1 MRIGLLHHSIHQDT
15 VGRHVA
21 NNRYKPFRIVK
32 RFLSSKEGEIITTF
46 AHEMISIN
54 NLTFEIGSRALY
66 DEANWHIKPGDK
78 TGLIGANGTGKS
90 TLLKLIVGEYAPTSG
105 TISMAKDLKIG
116 YLNQDL
122 LSYHSE
128 KSILHVAMEAFE
140 RQNQL
145 HTEIDNLLRKLETD
159 YSDDILNKLS
169 DKQMEFEALDGYN
182 IEFRAHEILA
192 GLGFSEEER
201 KRPLATFSGGWRMRV
216 MLARILLQ
224 TPDILLLDEPTN
236 HLDLPSIKW
245 LETYLQAF
253 EGSIVIVSH
262 DRYFLDRIINK
273 TVESRRGKLTL
284 YAGNYSFYLEEKSL
298 REEIQSNQFKNQ
310 QAKIKQEE
318 RLIERFRSKASK
330 AKMVQSRIKALD
342 KMEKVEEVDD
352 DNPVVNFSF
361 KFSKPSGRHVVTLE
375 NISKRYPNIE
385 ILENTDGLIEK
396 GDKIA
401 LIGANGKG
409 KSTLL
414 RIVADADQEFEGTS
428 TKGHNVSQTFFA
440 QHQLEALHLE
450 NSLLQELQAYA
461 PRHSETELR
470 SILGCFLFTGDD
482 VFKKIKVL
490 SGGEKSRVA
499 LAKALTADANFLVL
513 DEPTNHLDMAS
524 VNILIQA
531 LQQYE
536 GTLIV
541 VSHDRYFLDHVANKI
556 WFIENKEIKEYPGTY
571 EEYETWNS
579 KRVIKPQPDKKEEKK
594 VPAPK
599 KEKVSSTENE
609 QRNLLQKKNKELSN
623 LEKTISEK
631 ETEVKS
637 LEVALADEKVYADAE
652 KLKEKTRSY
661 NSTKAELTALQ
672 KTWES
677 LAEEIMELEGSID

>member
-1 MRIGLLHHSIHQDT
+1 
-15 VGRHVA
+15 
-21 NNRYKPFRIVK
+21 
-32 RFLSSKEGEIITTF
+32 
-46 AHEMISIN
+46 MISIN
-54 NLTFEIGSRALY
+54 NLTFEIGARALY

-78 TGLIGANGTGKS
+78 VGLIGANGTGKS
-90 TLLKLIVGEYAPTSG
+90 TLLKIIVGEYSPTAGS
-105 TISMAKDLKIG
+105 ISMAKDLKIG

-122 LSYHSE
+122 LSYHSD

-145 HTEIDNLLRKLETD
+145 HSEIEVLLRKLETD
-159 YSDDILNKLS
+159 YSDEILNKLS
-169 DKQMEFEALDGYN
+169 DKQMEFEALDGYS

-192 GLGFSEEER
+192 GLGFSEEEQQ
-201 KRPLATFSGGWRMRV
+201 RPLATFSGGWRMRV

-245 LETYLQAF
+245 LENYLQAF
-253 EGSIVIVSH
+253 EGAIVIVSH

-273 TVESRRGKLTL
+273 TVESRKGKLTL

-298 REEIQSNQFKNQ
+298 REEIQGNQFKNQ

-318 RLIERFRSKASK
+318 KLIERFRAKASK

-342 KMEKVEEVDD
+342 RMEKVDDIDD
-352 DNPVVNFSF
+352 DNPEVNFSF
-361 KFSKPSGRHVVTLE
+361 KFSKPSGRHVVTIE
-375 NISKRYPNIE
+375 QISKSYPNLQ
-385 ILENTDGLIEK
+385 ILEKTDGLIEK

-414 RIVADADQEFEGTS
+414 RIVADADNEYTGTS

-450 NSLLQELQAYA
+450 NSILQELVAFA
-461 PRHSETELR
+461 PKHTETELR

-536 GTLIV
+536 GTFIV
-541 VSHDRYFLDHVANKI
+541 VSHDRYFLDNVANKI
-556 WFIENKEIKEYPGTY
+556 WYIEDKKIKEYPGTY
-571 EEYETWNS
+571 QEYEIWNA
-579 KRVIKPQPDKKEEKK
+579 KRVVKPEEKQPKKVKEEPKK
-594 VPAPK
+594 VKPVLTDDLQK
-599 KEKVSSTENE
+599 T
-609 QRNLLQKKNKELSN
+609 LQKKNKELAALEQKIADQEIAVKN
-623 LEKTISEK
+623 LEAELAKEEIYSDAVKLQETTRNYNSEK
-631 ETEVKS
+631 
-637 LEVALADEKVYADAE
+637 ARYDQFQNDWEK
-652 KLKEKTRSY
+652 
-661 NSTKAELTALQ
+661 
-672 KTWES
+672 
-677 LAEEIMELEGSID
+677 LAEEIMELEE

>member
-1 MRIGLLHHSIHQDT
+1 
-15 VGRHVA
+15 
-21 NNRYKPFRIVK
+21 
-32 RFLSSKEGEIITTF
+32 
-46 AHEMISIN
+46 MISIN

-78 TGLIGANGTGKS
+78 AGLIGANGAGKS
-90 TLLKLIVGEYAPTSG
+90 TLLKLIVGDYKPTSG

-122 LSYHSE
+122 LSYHSD

-145 HTEIDNLLRKLETD
+145 HSEIETLLKKLETD
-159 YSDDILNKLS
+159 YSEEILNKLS

-192 GLGFSEEER
+192 GLGFSEDEQQ
-201 KRPLATFSGGWRMRV
+201 RPLATFSGGWRMRV

-245 LETYLQAF
+245 LENYLQSF
-253 EGSIVIVSH
+253 EGAIVIVSH

-273 TVESRRGKLTL
+273 TVESRRAKLTV

-318 RLIERFRSKASK
+318 RLIERFRAKASK

-342 KMEKVEEVDD
+342 RMEKVDDVDD
-352 DNPVVNFSF
+352 DNPEVNFSF
-361 KFSKPSGRHVVTLE
+361 NFSKPSGRHVVTLE
-375 NISKRYPNIE
+375 HVSKSYPNLE
-385 ILENTDGLIEK
+385 ILRDTSAIIEK

-414 RIVADADQEFEGTS
+414 RIVADADKEFDGKS
-428 TKGHNVSQTFFA
+428 IKGHNVSQTFFA

-450 NSLLQELQAYA
+450 NSIIQELVNFA
-461 PRHSETELR
+461 PKHTETELR

-531 LQQYE
+531 LHQYE
-536 GTLIV
+536 GTFIV
-541 VSHDRYFLDHVANKI
+541 VSHDRYFLDQVANKI
-556 WFIENKEIKEYPGTY
+556 WFIEDKEIKEYPGTY
-571 EEYETWNS
+571 QEYEEWSS
-579 KRVIKPQPDKKEEKK
+579 KRVVKKEPQGEKK
-594 VPAPK
+594 VAKEKEQPK
-599 KEKVSSTENE
+599 KEKAPPSEDKNRLI
-609 QRNLLQKKNKELSN
+609 QRKNKELAT
-623 LEKTISEK
+623 LEQQIEESEK
-631 ETEVKS
+631 SVKELEAHLAKEEVYS
-637 LEVALADEKVYADAE
+637 DAP
-652 KLKEKTRSY
+652 KLQEATRTY
-661 NSTKAELTALQ
+661 NSAKASFQQLQ
-672 KTWES
+672 QDWEK
-677 LAEEIMELEGSID
+677 LAEEIMELEG

>member
-1 MRIGLLHHSIHQDT
+1 
-15 VGRHVA
+15 
-21 NNRYKPFRIVK
+21 
-32 RFLSSKEGEIITTF
+32 
-46 AHEMISIN
+46 MISIN

-66 DEANWHIKPGDK
+66 DEASWHIKPGDK
-78 TGLIGANGTGKS
+78 VGLIGANGTGKS
-90 TLLKLIVGEYAPTSG
+90 TLLRLIVGQYTPTSG

-122 LSYHSE
+122 LSYHSD

-145 HTEIDNLLRKLETD
+145 HTEIENLLQKLETD
-159 YSDDILNKLS
+159 YSDEILNKLS

-192 GLGFSEEER
+192 GLGFSEDEQ

-236 HLDLPSIKW
+236 HMDLPSIKW
-245 LETYLQAF
+245 LENYLQAF
-253 EGSIVIVSH
+253 EGAIVIVSH
-262 DRYFLDRIINK
+262 DRYFLDRIIKK
-273 TVESRRGKLTL
+273 TVESRKGKLTL
-284 YAGNYSFYLEEKSL
+284 YAGNYSFYLEEKAL
-298 REEIQSNQFKNQ
+298 RSEIQSNQFKNQ

-318 RLIERFRSKASK
+318 RLIERFRAKASK
-330 AKMVQSRIKALD
+330 AKMAQSRIKALD
-342 KMEKVEEVDD
+342 RMEKIDDVDD
-352 DNPVVNFSF
+352 DNPTVNFQF

-375 NISKRYPNIE
+375 NISKSYPNLE
-385 ILENTDGLIEK
+385 ILKNTDGLIEK

-414 RIVADADQEFEGTS
+414 RIVADADHEYTGTS

-450 NSLLQELQAYA
+450 NSIIAEMQAFA
-461 PRHSETELR
+461 PKHTETELR
-470 SILGCFLFTGDD
+470 SILGCFLFSGDD
-482 VFKKIKVL
+482 AFKKIKVL

-513 DEPTNHLDMAS
+513 DEPTNHLDMQS

-556 WFIENKEIKEYPGTY
+556 WFIEDKEIKEYPGTY
-571 EEYETWNS
+571 QEYEEWNA
-579 KRVIKPQPDKKEEKK
+579 KRILNPAEKKPEKK
-594 VPAPK
+594 VVAEQPKKTKPAP
-599 KEKVSSTENE
+599 TEDKFKIIS
-609 QRNLLQKKNKELSN
+609 KKNKELAT
-623 LEKTISEK
+623 LEQEISEK
-631 ETEVKS
+631 ENEVRF
-637 LEVALADEKVYADAE
+637 LENEIAKEEIYSDAI
-652 KLKEKTRSY
+652 KLQDHTRRY
-661 NSTKAELTALQ
+661 NSEKALLNQLQ
-672 KTWES
+672 KNWEE
-677 LAEEIMELEGSID
+677 LAEEIMELEG

>member
-1 MRIGLLHHSIHQDT
+1 MRSYK
-15 VGRHVA
+15 GR
-21 NNRYKPFRIVK
+21 
-32 RFLSSKEGEIITTF
+32 KEAEIFTTF
-46 AHEMISIN
+46 AFEMISIN

-78 TGLIGANGTGKS
+78 VGLIGANGAGKS
-90 TLLKLIVGEYAPTSG
+90 TLLRLIVGQYTPTSG

-145 HTEIDNLLRKLETD
+145 HTEIENLLKKLETD
-159 YSDDILNKLS
+159 YSDEILNKLS

-192 GLGFSEEER
+192 GLGFSEEEQ

-224 TPDILLLDEPTN
+224 APDILLLDEPTN
-236 HLDLPSIKW
+236 HMDLPSIKW
-245 LETYLQAF
+245 LENYLQAF
-253 EGSIVIVSH
+253 EGAIVIVSH
-262 DRYFLDRIINK
+262 DRYFLDRIIKK
-273 TVESRRGKLTL
+273 TVESRKGKLTL
-284 YAGNYSFYLEEKSL
+284 YAGNYSFYLEEKAM
-298 REEIQSNQFKNQ
+298 RNEIQAGQFKNQ

-318 RLIERFRSKASK
+318 KLIERFRAKASK
-330 AKMVQSRIKALD
+330 AKMAQSRIKALER
-342 KMEKVEEVDD
+342 MERVDDVDD
-352 DNPVVNFSF
+352 DNPEVNFSF

-375 NISKRYPNIE
+375 NISKSYPNLE
-385 ILENTDGLIEK
+385 ILSNTSALIEK

-414 RIVADADQEFEGTS
+414 RIVADADQNFEGKAI
-428 TKGHNVSQTFFA
+428 KGHNVSQTFFA

-450 NSLLQELQAYA
+450 NSIIAEMQAFA
-461 PRHSETELR
+461 PKHTETELR

-482 VFKKIKVL
+482 AFKKIKVL

-536 GTLIV
+536 GTFIV
-541 VSHDRYFLDHVANKI
+541 VSHDRYFLDNVANKI

-571 EEYETWNS
+571 QEYEEWNA
-579 KRVIKPQPDKKEEKK
+579 KRVVKAEPKEEKK
-594 VPAPK
+594 VVKEEPK
-599 KEKVSSTENE
+599 KQKQAPSDDTK
-609 QRNLLQKKNKELSN
+609 RILLKKNKELAQ
-623 LEKTISEK
+623 LEEQIATK
-631 ETEVKS
+631 ESEVKQ
-637 LEVALADEKVYADAE
+637 LEAHLASEEVYSDAV
-652 KLKEKTRSY
+652 KLQEATRNY
-661 NSTKAELTALQ
+661 NSAKAEYDQLQ
-672 KTWES
+672 QNWET
-677 LAEEIMELEGSID
+677 LAEEIMELEG

>member
-1 MRIGLLHHSIHQDT
+1 MPAK
-15 VGRHVA
+15 VA
-21 NNRYKPFRIVK
+21 KD
-32 RFLSSKEGEIITTF
+32 GEIFITF
-46 AHEMISIN
+46 ATEMISIN

-78 TGLIGANGTGKS
+78 AGLIGANGTGKS
-90 TLLKLIVGEYAPTSG
+90 TLLKLIVGEYSPTSG
-105 TISMAKDLKIG
+105 TISMAKDLKLG

-145 HTEIDNLLRKLETD
+145 HVEIENLLKKMETD
-159 YSDDILNKLS
+159 YSEEILNKLS
-169 DKQMEFEALDGYN
+169 DKQMEFEALDGYS
-182 IEFRAHEILA
+182 IEFKAHEILA
-192 GLGFSEEER
+192 GLGFSEEEQQ
-201 KRPLATFSGGWRMRV
+201 RPLATFSGGWRMRV

-253 EGSIVIVSH
+253 DGAIVIVSH

-273 TVESRRGKLTL
+273 TVESRKGKLTL
-284 YAGNYSFYLEEKSL
+284 YAGNYSFYLEEKAL
-298 REEIQSNQFKNQ
+298 REELQGNQYKNQ

-342 KMEKVEEVDD
+342 RMEKIDEVDD
-352 DNPVVNFSF
+352 DNPEVNFSF
-361 KFSKPSGRHVVTLE
+361 KFSKPSGRHVVTME
-375 NISKRYPNIE
+375 NISKSYPNVE
-385 ILENTDGLIEK
+385 ILKNTHGLIEK

-414 RIVADADQEFEGTS
+414 RIVADADKDFDGTS

-450 NSLLQELQAYA
+450 NSILAELVAFA
-461 PRHSETELR
+461 PKHTETELR
-470 SILGCFLFTGDD
+470 SILGSFLFTGDD

-536 GTLIV
+536 GTFIV
-541 VSHDRYFLDHVANKI
+541 VSHDRYFLDNIANKI

-571 EEYETWNS
+571 QEFEEWNS
-579 KRVIKPQPDKKEEKK
+579 KRTIKPETKEEKK
-594 VPAPK
+594 PKAEPK
-599 KEKVSSTENE
+599 KEKVQPTEDTKKII
-609 QRNLLQKKNKELSN
+609 QKKNRELAT
-623 LEKTISEK
+623 LEEQIEK
-631 ETEVKS
+631 QDQLVKG
-637 LEVALADEKVYADAE
+637 LEVELAKEEIYADAQ
-652 KLKEKTRSY
+652 KLQEHTRNY
-661 NSTKAELTALQ
+661 NSEKAKFEQMQAD
-672 KTWES
+672 WEA
-677 LAEEIMELEGSID
+677 LAEEIMELEG

>member
-1 MRIGLLHHSIHQDT
+1 MSAK
-15 VGRHVA
+15 VA
-21 NNRYKPFRIVK
+21 KDA
-32 RFLSSKEGEIITTF
+32 EIFITF
-46 AHEMISIN
+46 APEMISIN

-78 TGLIGANGTGKS
+78 AGLIGANGTGKS

-105 TISMAKDLKIG
+105 TISMAKDLKLG

-145 HTEIDNLLRKLETD
+145 HTEIENLLKKLETD
-159 YSDDILNKLS
+159 YSDEILNKLS
-169 DKQMEFEALDGYN
+169 DKQTEFEALDGYS

-192 GLGFSEEER
+192 GLGFSEEEQ

-224 TPDILLLDEPTN
+224 APDILLLDEPTN

-245 LETYLQAF
+245 LETYLQSF
-253 EGSIVIVSH
+253 EGAIVIVSH

-273 TVESRRGKLTL
+273 TVESRKGKLTL

-298 REEIQSNQFKNQ
+298 REEIQGNQYKNQ

-342 KMEKVEEVDD
+342 RMEKVDEVDD
-352 DNPVVNFSF
+352 DNPEVNFSF
-361 KFSKPSGRHVVTLE
+361 KFSKPSGRHVVTME
-375 NISKRYPNIE
+375 NISKSYPNVE
-385 ILENTDGLIEK
+385 ILENTNGLIEK

-414 RIVADADQEFEGTS
+414 RIVADADSEFEGKS

-450 NSLLQELQAYA
+450 NSILQELVAFA
-461 PRHSETELR
+461 PKHTETELR
-470 SILGCFLFTGDD
+470 SILGSFLFTGDD

-531 LQQYE
+531 MQQYE

-541 VSHDRYFLDHVANKI
+541 VSHDRYFLEHVANKI
-556 WFIENKEIKEYPGTY
+556 WFIEDKEIKEYPGTY
-571 EEYETWNS
+571 QEYEEWNS
-579 KRVIKPQPDKKEEKK
+579 KRVIKPEAKQEKKPKEE
-594 VPAPK
+594 PK
-599 KEKVSSTENE
+599 KEKVAPTEDTK
-609 QRNLLQKKNKELSN
+609 RVIQKKNKELST
-623 LEKTISEK
+623 LEEKIESQESLVKQLETELAKEEIYSDAVKLQEHTRNYNSEK
-631 ETEVKS
+631 AK
-637 LEVALADEKVYADAE
+637 LEG
-652 KLKEKTRSY
+652 
-661 NSTKAELTALQ
+661 LQ
-672 KTWES
+672 QDWEA
-677 LAEEIMELEGSID
+677 LAEEIMNLED

>member
-1 MRIGLLHHSIHQDT
+1 
-15 VGRHVA
+15 
-21 NNRYKPFRIVK
+21 
-32 RFLSSKEGEIITTF
+32 
-46 AHEMISIN
+46 MISIN

-78 TGLIGANGTGKS
+78 VGLIGANGTGKS
-90 TLLKLIVGEYAPTSG
+90 TLLKLIVGEYSPTSG

-128 KSILHVAMEAFE
+128 KSILHVAIEAFE

-145 HTEIDNLLRKLETD
+145 HTEIEELLRKLETD
-159 YSDDILNKLS
+159 YSDEILNKLS
-169 DKQMEFEALDGYN
+169 DKQVEFEALDGYN

-192 GLGFSEEER
+192 GLGFGEDER

-224 TPDILLLDEPTN
+224 APDILLLDEPTN

-245 LETYLQAF
+245 LESYLQAF
-253 EGSIVIVSH
+253 EGAIVIVSH

-273 TVESRRGKLTL
+273 TVEARRGKLTL
-284 YAGNYSFYLEEKSL
+284 YAGNYSFYLEEKAL
-298 REEIQSNQFKNQ
+298 REEIQGNQFKNQ

-318 RLIERFRSKASK
+318 RLIERFRAKASK

-342 KMEKVEEVDD
+342 RMEKIEDVDD
-352 DNPVVNFSF
+352 DNPVVNFRF

-375 NISKRYPNIE
+375 NISKSYPNIE
-385 ILENTDGLIEK
+385 ILRNTSALIEK

-414 RIVADADQEFEGTS
+414 RIVADADQDYDGKS
-428 TKGHNVSQTFFA
+428 IKGHNVSQTFFA

-450 NSLLQELQAYA
+450 NTILQELQAFA
-461 PRHSETELR
+461 PKHTETELR
-470 SILGCFLFTGDD
+470 SILGCFLFSGDD

-571 EEYETWNS
+571 EEYEAWNA
-579 KRVIKPQPDKKEEKK
+579 KRVIPAPSEKKEEKK
-594 VPAPK
+594 PAPPK
-599 KEKVSSTENE
+599 KQKVVAHADE
-609 QRNLLQKKNKELSN
+609 RKALLQAKNKELST
-623 LEKTISEK
+623 LEKNIGAK
-631 ETEVKS
+631 ETEVNE
-637 LEVALADEKVYADAE
+637 LEAHLATEDVYSNPDR
-652 KLKEKTRSY
+652 LKEVTRAY
-661 NSTKAELTALQ
+661 NAAKASLTQ
-672 KTWES
+672 MQQEWER
-677 LAEEIMELEGSID
+677 LAEEIMELEG

>member
-1 MRIGLLHHSIHQDT
+1 MSAK
-15 VGRHVA
+15 VA
-21 NNRYKPFRIVK
+21 KDA
-32 RFLSSKEGEIITTF
+32 EIFITF
-46 AHEMISIN
+46 APEMISIN

-78 TGLIGANGTGKS
+78 AGLIGANGTGKS

-105 TISMAKDLKIG
+105 TISMAKDLKLG

-145 HTEIDNLLRKLETD
+145 HTEIENLLKKLETD
-159 YSDDILNKLS
+159 YSDEILNKLS
-169 DKQMEFEALDGYN
+169 DKQTEFEALDGYS

-192 GLGFSEEER
+192 GLGFSEEEQ

-224 TPDILLLDEPTN
+224 APDILLLDEPTN

-245 LETYLQAF
+245 LETYLQSF
-253 EGSIVIVSH
+253 EGAIVIVSH

-273 TVESRRGKLTL
+273 TVESRKGKLTL

-298 REEIQSNQFKNQ
+298 REEIQGNQYKNQ

-342 KMEKVEEVDD
+342 RMEKVDEVDD
-352 DNPVVNFSF
+352 DNPEVNFSF
-361 KFSKPSGRHVVTLE
+361 KFSKPSGRHVVTME
-375 NISKRYPNIE
+375 NISKSYPNVE
-385 ILENTDGLIEK
+385 ILENTNGLIEK

-414 RIVADADQEFEGTS
+414 RIVADADSEFEGKS
-428 TKGHNVSQTFFA
+428 IKGHNVSQTFFA

-450 NSLLQELQAYA
+450 NSILQELVAFA
-461 PRHSETELR
+461 PKHTETELR
-470 SILGCFLFTGDD
+470 SILGSFLFTGDD

-531 LQQYE
+531 MQQYE

-541 VSHDRYFLDHVANKI
+541 VSHDRYFLEHVANKI
-556 WFIENKEIKEYPGTY
+556 WFIEDKEIKEYPGTY
-571 EEYETWNS
+571 QEYEEWNS
-579 KRVIKPQPDKKEEKK
+579 KRVIKPEAKQEKKPKEE
-594 VPAPK
+594 PK
-599 KEKVSSTENE
+599 KEKTAPSEDTK
-609 QRNLLQKKNKELSN
+609 RIIQKKNKELST
-623 LEKTISEK
+623 LEEKIESQESLVKQLETELAKEEIYSDAVKLQEHTRNYNSEK
-631 ETEVKS
+631 AK
-637 LEVALADEKVYADAE
+637 LEG
-652 KLKEKTRSY
+652 
-661 NSTKAELTALQ
+661 LQ
-672 KTWES
+672 QDWEA
-677 LAEEIMELEGSID
+677 LAEEIMNLED

>member
-1 MRIGLLHHSIHQDT
+1 
-15 VGRHVA
+15 
-21 NNRYKPFRIVK
+21 
-32 RFLSSKEGEIITTF
+32 
-46 AHEMISIN
+46 MISIN

-78 TGLIGANGTGKS
+78 AGLIGANGAGKS
-90 TLLKLIVGEYAPTSG
+90 TLLKLIVGDYSPTSG
-105 TISMAKDLKIG
+105 SISMAKDLKIG

-122 LSYHSE
+122 LSYHSD

-145 HTEIDNLLRKLETD
+145 HTEIENLLKKLETD

-169 DKQMEFEALDGYN
+169 DKQTEFEALDGYS

-192 GLGFSEEER
+192 GLGFSEEEQ

-245 LETYLQAF
+245 LENYLQAF
-253 EGSIVIVSH
+253 EGAIIIVSH

-273 TVESRRGKLTL
+273 TVESRKGKLTL
-284 YAGNYSFYLEEKSL
+284 YAGNYSFYLEEKSM
-298 REEIQSNQFKNQ
+298 REEIQSNQYKNQ

-342 KMEKVEEVDD
+342 RMEKVDEVDD
-352 DNPVVNFSF
+352 DNPEVNFSF
-361 KFSKPSGRHVVTLE
+361 KFSKPSGRHVVTVE
-375 NISKRYPNIE
+375 NISKSYPNLE
-385 ILENTDGLIEK
+385 ILKDTDALIEK

-414 RIVADADQEFEGTS
+414 RIVADADKEYQGKS

-450 NSLLQELQAYA
+450 NSLLQELVAFA
-461 PRHSETELR
+461 PKHTETELR

-536 GTLIV
+536 GTFVV
-541 VSHDRYFLDHVANKI
+541 VSHDRYFLENIANKI
-556 WFIENKEIKEYPGTY
+556 WFIEDKQIKEYPGTY
-571 EEYETWNS
+571 KEYEEWSS
-579 KRVIKPQPDKKEEKK
+579 KRVSKLQPVETKKIKEE
-594 VPAPK
+594 PK
-599 KEKVSSTENE
+599 KEKAPITEDSK
-609 QRNLLQKKNKELSN
+609 RILSKKNKELAA
-623 LEKTISEK
+623 LEEKIATQDKLVKDLEVELAKEEIYSDAVKLQEHTRNYNSEK
-631 ETEVKS
+631 AT
-637 LEVALADEKVYADAE
+637 LDHLQADWEK
-652 KLKEKTRSY
+652 
-661 NSTKAELTALQ
+661 
-672 KTWES
+672 
-677 LAEEIMELEGSID
+677 LAEEIMELEG

>member
-1 MRIGLLHHSIHQDT
+1 
-15 VGRHVA
+15 
-21 NNRYKPFRIVK
+21 
-32 RFLSSKEGEIITTF
+32 
-46 AHEMISIN
+46 MISIN

-78 TGLIGANGTGKS
+78 VGLIGANGTGKS
-90 TLLKLIVGEYAPTSG
+90 TLLRLIVGQYTPTSG

-122 LSYHSE
+122 LSYHSD

-145 HTEIDNLLRKLETD
+145 HTEIENLLNKLETD

-192 GLGFSEEER
+192 GLGFSEEDQ

-236 HLDLPSIKW
+236 HMDLPSIKW
-245 LETYLQAF
+245 LENYLQAF
-253 EGSIVIVSH
+253 EGAIVIVSH
-262 DRYFLDRIINK
+262 DRYFLDRIIKK
-273 TVESRRGKLTL
+273 TVESRKGKLTL
-284 YAGNYSFYLEEKSL
+284 YAGNYSFYLEEKAL
-298 REEIQSNQFKNQ
+298 RNEIQAGQFKNQ

-318 RLIERFRSKASK
+318 RLIERFRAKASK
-330 AKMVQSRIKALD
+330 AKMAQSRIKALD
-342 KMEKVEEVDD
+342 RMERVDDVDD
-352 DNPVVNFSF
+352 DNPEVNFSF
-361 KFSKPSGRHVVTLE
+361 KFTKPSGRHVVTLE
-375 NISKRYPNIE
+375 NISKSYPNLE
-385 ILENTDGLIEK
+385 ILRNTSAIIEK

-414 RIVADADQEFEGTS
+414 RIVADDDKNFEGVA

-450 NSLLQELQAYA
+450 NSIIAEMQAFA
-461 PRHSETELR
+461 PKHTETELR

-482 VFKKIKVL
+482 AFKKIKVL

-536 GTLIV
+536 GTFIV
-541 VSHDRYFLDHVANKI
+541 VSHDRYFLDNIANKI

-571 EEYETWNS
+571 QEYEEWNA
-579 KRVIKPQPDKKEEKK
+579 KRVIKPVAEKEVKKPKEE
-594 VPAPK
+594 PK
-599 KEKVSSTENE
+599 KEKVQPTDDVKKII
-609 QRNLLQKKNKELSN
+609 QKKNKELAT
-623 LEKTISEK
+623 LEQKMLDK
-631 ETEVKS
+631 EAVVKS
-637 LEVALADEKVYADAE
+637 LEIELAKEEIYSDAQ
-652 KLKEKTRSY
+652 KLQEATRNY
-661 NSTKAELTALQ
+661 NSTKAEFEKIEAE
-672 KTWES
+672 WEA
-677 LAEEIMELEGSID
+677 LAEEILELEG